1 MNQEVPELRPLSW
14 GRIGLG
20 ALFLLRTTP
29 LLAPFHL
36 RFSHDVFPL
45 LGWPS
50 EGWHGTPPALTLPA
64 TAIEIA
70 CVVRTVAALGFLL
83 GAWTPVCGVVACAAG
98 YLVMSQ
104 EPFSLNATLHLLF
117 QGALILSFTDAGVL
131 HAVRPEPVRGPKA
144 GQLLVRLFLASIY
157 FWAGYCKLRPD
168 WLDGRTLALFQE
180 DGALRG
186 PFADLVLATPLT
198 RALVA
203 RLIVMTELSLPVLL
217 LWRKTRTW
225 APFVALSMHA
235 FIELAAHPDL
245 LGWEMATLLLCL
257 WPARADPRV
266 ERFTGTRPDP
276 QATR

>member
-1 MNQEVPELRPLSW
+1 MNEAPELRVLSW

-36 RFSHDVFPL
+36 RFAHAAFPL
-45 LGWPS
+45 LGWPNAA
-50 EGWHGTPPALTLPA
+50 WHGASEALTLPPV
-64 TAIEIA
+64 AIEIA
-70 CVVRTVAALGFLL
+70 CVVRTLAALGFFL
-83 GAWTPVCGVVACAAG
+83 GAWTPACGVVAGAAG

-117 QGALILSFTDAGVL
+117 QGTLILSLTDAGVL

-198 RALVA
+198 RAFIA
-203 RLIVMTELSLPVLL
+203 RLIVTTELSLPVLL

-245 LGWEMATLLLCL
+245 LGWEMASLLLCL
-257 WPARADPRV
+257 WPVGADARAPPI
-266 ERFTGTRPDP
+266 TGTRPDP
-276 QATR
+276 QATQ